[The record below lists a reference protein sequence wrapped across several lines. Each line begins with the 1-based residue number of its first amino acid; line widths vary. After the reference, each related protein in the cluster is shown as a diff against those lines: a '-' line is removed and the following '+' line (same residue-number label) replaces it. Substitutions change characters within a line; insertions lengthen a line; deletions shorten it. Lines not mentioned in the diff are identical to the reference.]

1 MSALTAEQ
9 VKALVEQPK
18 SWYVSTYMPTIV
30 AGTETRQNEIRFKNL
45 IREAQQKLQDNGLS
59 EDGANEFLRPVIE
72 AIEND
77 EEDFWQQQDRGL
89 AIFVTDGFYRYYKVP
104 RDLFELVVVTD
115 QFHLKPLLPL
125 LTGDGT
131 FYVLELSQKQVK
143 LFEGGRTHLRE
154 VHVPGLPQNMDEVL
168 RYDESKQQGQFRI
181 GTTSGASNY
190 NNSSSGTG
198 VFHGQGAP
206 DRDDVKKDYS
216 QFFHAIDKALHE
228 FLNGKRAP
236 LVLACVDYLMPIYR
250 EANTYPHLLEEG
262 ISGNVKDEQPGE
274 LHEQAWLIVEPYFT
288 QAQEKAANDY
298 HDLSNTELVLTKLED
313 TVPAAYYGRI
323 DRLFVAV
330 GVQRWGRF
338 DPNANEIHVHNEA
351 EPGDEDLLDA
361 AAIQTLINGGTVYAV
376 EPDVMPAPASI
387 AAVFR
392 Y

>member
-1 MSALTAEQ
+1 MSVLTVEQ
-9 VKALVEQPK
+9 IRSLVEQPK
-18 SWYVSTYMPTIV
+18 SWSISIYMPTIV

-45 IREAQQKLQDNGLS
+45 IRQALQKLQETGLS
-59 EDGANEFLRPVIE
+59 EEEANQFLSPMLE
-72 AIEND
+72 AIDN

-115 QFHLKPLLPL
+115 QFHIKPLLPL
-125 LTGDGT
+125 LTEDGT

-143 LFEGGRTHLRE
+143 LFEGDRTHLRE
-154 VHVPGLPQNMDEVL
+154 VHVPGLPRNMDEVL
-168 RYDESKQQGQFRI
+168 QYDESEQQGQFRI
-181 GTTSGASNY
+181 GTSSGASNY

-198 VFHGQGAP
+198 VFHGQGSP
-206 DRDDVKKDYS
+206 DRDDVTKDYG
-216 QFFHAIDKALHE
+216 QFFHAIDKALHD

-236 LVLACVDYLMPIYR
+236 LVLACVEYLMPIYR
-250 EANTYPHLLEEG
+250 EANTYPHLAEAG
-262 ISGNVKDEQPGE
+262 IHGNVKDEKLGE
-274 LHEQAWLIVEPYFT
+274 LHGEAWSIVEPYFT
-288 QAQEKAANDY
+288 QARDKAASDY
-298 HDLSNTELVLTKLED
+298 HDLSNTEFISTKIEE
-313 TVPAAYYGRI
+313 TVPAAYYGRV

-338 DPNANEIHVHNEA
+338 NPDTNELQLHTEA
-351 EPGDEDLLDA
+351 EPEDEDLLDA

-376 EPDVMPAPASI
+376 EPDVMPAPAPI